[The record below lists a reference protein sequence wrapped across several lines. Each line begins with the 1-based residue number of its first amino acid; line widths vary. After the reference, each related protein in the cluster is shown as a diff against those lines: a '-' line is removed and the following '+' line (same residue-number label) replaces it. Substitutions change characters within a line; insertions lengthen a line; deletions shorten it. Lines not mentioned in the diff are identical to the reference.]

1 MTHETMDEDLTSALI
16 GLEPIQDDELPAPN
30 SGAAPDTNG
39 MQSPTLLALETS
51 RRPKLKTVCETCQN
65 SVWFTTPQE
74 VKCYCRVMFLVT
86 WSNKEPTQFTG
97 CDGLYI
103 EK

>member
-1 MTHETMDEDLTSALI
+1 MTHETMDEDLASALI
-16 GLEPIQDDELPAPN
+16 GLEPPQADELPAPN
-30 SGAAPDTNG
+30 SEAARETNS
-39 MQSPTLLALETS
+39 MESPTLRALEAS
-51 RRPKLKTVCETCQN
+51 RRPKQKTVCETCQN
-65 SVWFTTPQE
+65 SVWFTTRQE

-86 WSNKEPTQFTG
+86 WSNKEPTEFTG